1 MELMC
6 FSVTWLHFFIRLLLH
21 LVIKRVFGS
30 EHIKTLSETVG
41 FITVILNTFLNVM
54 VVFVLFVQCAKVR
67 FPQK

>member
-30 EHIKTLSETVG
+30 EHIKILSETVG
-41 FITVILNTFLNVM
+41 FITVNIKHISECNGSVCI
-54 VVFVLFVQCAKVR
+54 VCAMC
-67 FPQK
+67 